1 MDHPEPKD
9 GSDGKVLIFQVP
21 EAHKI
26 SNTQQFPKIAALQT
40 VSGPDVAANLAVA
53 DELISEATA
62 RGAQMVALPEYFALM
77 SSDETARVR
86 ACEHE
91 GRGPVQD
98 FLSEAAARY
107 GVWIVGGTLPLP
119 ADVPNKTRNAVL
131 VFDDQGN
138 RVARYDKIHL
148 FGFKYDGEHYDEASS
163 IEPGAQVVCFDSP
176 AGRVGLAVCYDL
188 RFPELFRAM
197 GKVDLIVLPAA
208 FTHTTGQ
215 AHWETLLRARAIENQ
230 CYLVAAAQGGL
241 HPYGRRTWG
250 HSMII
255 DPWGDIL
262 ACRPEGAGVVVA
274 DLDPTR
280 LDVVRRCL
288 PALNHRRPELF

>member
-1 MDHPEPKD
+1 MPPEHVT
-9 GSDGKVLIFQVP
+9 GSDGKVPTFLVS
-21 EAHKI
+21 EVHKI
-26 SNTQQFPKIAALQT
+26 SNAQQFLKIAALQT

-53 DELISEATA
+53 DELISEAAA
-62 RGAQMVALPEYFALM
+62 RGARMVALPEYFALM
-77 SSDETARVR
+77 SPDETDRFRAR
-86 ACEHE
+86 EHE
-91 GRGPVQD
+91 GHGPVQD
-98 FLSEAAARY
+98 FLSEAAARH

-119 ADVPNKTRNAVL
+119 ADAPDKTRNATL

-138 RVARYDKIHL
+138 QVARYDKIHL
-148 FGFKYDGEHYDEASS
+148 FGFKHDGEHYDEASS
-163 IEPGAQVVCFDSP
+163 IEPGAHIVCFDSP
-176 AGRVGLAVCYDL
+176 VGRVGLAVCYDL

-230 CYLVAAAQGGL
+230 CYLAAAAQGGL

-274 DLDPTR
+274 DLDPER
-280 LDVVRRCL
+280 LAVVRRCL

>member
-1 MDHPEPKD
+1 M
-9 GSDGKVLIFQVP
+9 V
-21 EAHKI
+21 
-26 SNTQQFPKIAALQT
+26 
-40 VSGPDVAANLAVA
+40 ANLAVA
-53 DELISEATA
+53 GELISEAAA
-62 RGAQMVALPEYFALM
+62 RGARMVALPEYFALM
-77 SSDETARVR
+77 SPDETARIR

-91 GRGPVQD
+91 GHGPVQD
-98 FLSEAAARY
+98 FLSETAAHH
-107 GVWIVGGTLPLP
+107 GVWIVGGTLPLA
-119 ADVPNKTRNAVL
+119 ADAPDKTRNAVL

-138 RVARYDKIHL
+138 QVARYDKIHL
-148 FGFKYDGEHYDEASS
+148 FGFKQKGEHYDEAAS
-163 IEPGAQVVCFDSP
+163 IESGTRVVCFDSP

-197 GKVDLIVLPAA
+197 GEVDLIVLPAA
-208 FTHTTGQ
+208 FTYTTGQ

-230 CYLVAAAQGGL
+230 CYLAAAAQGGL
-241 HPYGRRTWG
+241 HSYGRRTWG

-274 DLDPTR
+274 DLDPAR
-280 LDVVRRCL
+280 LAVVRQCL

>member
-1 MDHPEPKD
+1 M
-9 GSDGKVLIFQVP
+9 
-21 EAHKI
+21 
-26 SNTQQFPKIAALQT
+26 
-40 VSGPDVAANLAVA
+40 AANLTVA
-53 DELISEATA
+53 DELISEAAA
-62 RGAQMVALPEYFALM
+62 RGARMVALPEYFALM

-86 ACEHE
+86 ACERE
-91 GRGPVQD
+91 GHGPVQD
-98 FLSEAAARY
+98 FLSEAAMRY
-107 GVWIVGGTLPLP
+107 RVWIVGGTLPLA
-119 ADVPNKTRNAVL
+119 ADAPNKVRNATL
-131 VFDDQGN
+131 VFDDRGN

-148 FGFKYDGEHYDEASS
+148 FGFRHSEEYYDEAAD
-163 IEPGAQVVCFDSP
+163 IEPGARVVCFDSP

-197 GKVDLIVLPAA
+197 GEVDLIILPAA
-208 FTHTTGQ
+208 FTYTTGQ

-230 CYLVAAAQGGL
+230 CYLAAAAQGGL
-241 HPYGRRTWG
+241 HPHGRRTWG

-274 DLDPTR
+274 ELDPAR
-280 LDVVRRCL
+280 LAVVRRCL